1 MKEMT
6 LEARQENV
14 RELTAMVVG
23 ELEKL
28 DCPMKAQMQIELAID
43 EIFTNIVSYAYVP
56 GTGDATVRF
65 DFDEASGMVTLSFA
79 DRGVPYDPLKKEDP
93 DVSLPASEREIG
105 GLGIFLVKKNM
116 DDMRYEYRDGQNLLT
131 LYKKIR

>member
-56 GTGDATVRF
+56 GTGDATVQF
-65 DFDEASGMVTLSFA
+65 DFDEASGMVILSFA